1 MNKKDRSAEKK
12 EAALQAIKLIQP
24 DDAVGVGTGSTVAY
38 FIEALADLKH
48 RIKGAVASS
57 LQSEALLK
65 QHGIPLL
72 DLNHEGPLPIYVD
85 GADEVNALGYCIK
98 GGGAALTR
106 EKILAACSKQFV
118 CMVDSSK
125 VCNVFGHYPLPIEVI
140 PMARSYVARQLFGLG
155 GEPLY
160 REGVTT
166 DNGNIILDVRGLCF
180 HEPLAL
186 EKRLNNITGIV
197 CHGLFAHRAADLV
210 FVGNGTLEKK

>member
-1 MNKKDRSAEKK
+1 MSKKKQADEKK
-12 EAALQAIKLIQP
+12 EAALQAIQRIQP
-24 DDAVGVGTGSTVAY
+24 NDAVGVGTGSTVAY
-38 FIEALADLKH
+38 FIEALAELKH
-48 RIKGAVASS
+48 VIKGAVASS
-57 LQSEALLK
+57 LQSEALLR

-106 EKILAACSKQFV
+106 EKILAACSNHFV

-125 VCNVFGHYPLPIEVI
+125 VRTVFGTYPLPIEVI
-140 PMARSYVARQLFGLG
+140 PMARSYVARALIALG

-186 EKRLNNITGIV
+186 EQRLNNITGIV

-210 FVGNGTLEKK
+210 FVGNGRLEKK